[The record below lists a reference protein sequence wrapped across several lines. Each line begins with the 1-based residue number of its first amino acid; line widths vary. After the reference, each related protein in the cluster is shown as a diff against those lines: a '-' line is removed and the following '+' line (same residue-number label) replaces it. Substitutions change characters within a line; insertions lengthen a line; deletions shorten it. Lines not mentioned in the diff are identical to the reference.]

1 MKKVKILFLVVFSL
15 FALILTSCV
24 PGGGTQPAQGWAGT
38 VFHDG
43 TLYVGSTDG
52 RVVAVNPLTQNIE
65 WSYAIAASSSSSG
78 IMSCGQTSVPTA
90 IYGTSAVDGDLVY
103 IGTYDGKVLS
113 LSTSARSQD
122 LPFPQK
128 RSGEWKWIC
137 SGGIVGSSV
146 VDGDAV
152 YITSSNGRVYSL
164 DKEFGDLNWESDI
177 LDEKLWTTLVIRGDT
192 IYVSTFDGHIY
203 TLSTETGKK
212 LPWTFKSDVGFISSP
227 MLYDNSI
234 FVGSF
239 DNKLYVIKVGDDE
252 PKWEFSG
259 GRWFWA
265 APVVEDGVVYAGCLD
280 GKVYAIDADSGRELW
295 EFDAGGPI
303 VASPILVDDS
313 LVVAAE
319 SGNVYVINSKT
330 GIGERIKNPEG
341 DNKPSIG
348 APVRATLCAHE
359 GTVYIHAQDNCLYTL
374 DIGEERISWRLPLA
388 IKQES

>member
-1 MKKVKILFLVVFSL
+1 M
-15 FALILTSCV
+15 
-24 PGGGTQPAQGWAGT
+24 PGSGTQPAQGWSGT

-43 TLYVGSTDG
+43 VLYVGSMDG
-52 RVVAVNPLTQNIE
+52 RVVAVDPSTRNLE
-65 WSYAIAASSSSSG
+65 WSYALAVHSG
-78 IMSCGQTSVPTA
+78 GGMMSCGQTSVPTA
-90 IYGTSAVDGDLVY
+90 IYGTPAVDGDLVY
-103 IGTYDGKVLS
+103 VGSYNGKVLA
-113 LSTSARSQD
+113 LNTSARSQK

-128 RSGEWKWIC
+128 RSGEWERTC
-137 SGGIVGSSV
+137 SGGIVGSPV

-152 YITSSNGRVYSL
+152 YITSSNGKVYSL

-177 LDEKLWTTLVIRGDT
+177 LDEKLWTTPMIEGDT
-192 IYVSTFDGHIY
+192 VYVSTFDGHIY

-265 APVVEDGVVYAGCLD
+265 TPVVKDGVVYAGCLN
-280 GKVYAIDADSGRELW
+280 GKVYAIDAETGEGLW
-295 EFDAGGPI
+295 EFDTKNFDPKGKGSPI
-303 VASPILVDDS
+303 VSTPILVSDS
-313 LVVAAE
+313 LVVAAD

-330 GIGERIKNPEG
+330 GIGERIKNPESNG
-341 DNKPSIG
+341 KSTIG
-348 APVRATLCAHE
+348 AIVRAPLCAHE
-359 GTVYIHAQDNCLYTL
+359 GMVYIHAQDNCLYAL
-374 DIGEERISWRLPLA
+374 DIGEERISWRLPLSV
-388 IKQES
+388 KQES